1 MSIPRVGSQ
10 LTVRSVYSLTRSAN
24 YFNFNHNFYKY
35 ETLFLRI
42 RIPYILLI
50 YGTQP
55 DSGSLLKSVS
65 GSGSRRPWNTDPI
78 LINKVLIVI

>member
-24 YFNFNHNFYKY
+24 YFNFNHNYYKY

-42 RIPYILLI
+42 RIPYIRYATGFRIPPKICTRIRIQEALE
-50 YGTQP
+50 YG
-55 DSGSLLKSVS
+55 S
-65 GSGSRRPWNTDPI
+65 N
-78 LINKVLIVI
+78 IN